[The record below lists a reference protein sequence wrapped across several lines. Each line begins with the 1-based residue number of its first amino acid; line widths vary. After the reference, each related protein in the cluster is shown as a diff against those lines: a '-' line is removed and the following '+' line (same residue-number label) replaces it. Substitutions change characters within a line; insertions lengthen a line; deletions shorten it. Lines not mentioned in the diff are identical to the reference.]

1 MATTPVPMASRTH
14 APLPVG
20 APVAPPEDLLVR
32 LRRGEA
38 DAFEELV
45 RTTAP
50 RLLAV
55 ARRLLRSEQDAQDAV
70 QDTFLS
76 AFRALAGFDGQCQLA
91 TWLHRIAV
99 NAALMRLRRSRRRPE
114 ASLDDLLPAFDDTGH
129 HLISV
134 EPWRADALA
143 VLERDEVRSA
153 VRAAVDRLP
162 DSHRTVLVLRD
173 IEELSTEETARALGL
188 SPNAV
193 KVRLHRARQALRAA
207 LAPVFG

>member
-14 APLPVG
+14 APLTVG

-38 DAFEELV
+38 GAFEELV

-70 QDTFLS
+70 QDAFLS

-99 NAALMRLRRSRRRPE
+99 NAALMRLRRARRRPE
-114 ASLDDLLPAFDDTGH
+114 ASLDDLLPAFDETGH

-153 VRAAVDRLP
+153 VRAAIDRLP